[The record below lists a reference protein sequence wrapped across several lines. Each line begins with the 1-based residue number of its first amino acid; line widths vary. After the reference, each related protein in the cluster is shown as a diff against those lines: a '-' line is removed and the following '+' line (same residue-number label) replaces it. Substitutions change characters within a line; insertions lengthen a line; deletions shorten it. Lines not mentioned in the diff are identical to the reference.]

1 MISRSLRTTNPAALP
16 VAVIALACLALSLP
30 SAALAEMTITEAGT
44 ECIAN
49 VPYPMIEAKVD
60 PVPEETRVYFRS
72 GDSKD
77 FYYIE
82 MAGGDGEYQGVLP
95 VPSAETSKVVYYVEA
110 ISASADASRSPEY
123 EAEVRGEGECA
134 GRLYFGADPQIAIYS
149 TIDGGVAL
157 PQGFLSNGVA
167 VTVNA
172 AGVSTAVAP
181 AVGGAVAAGGLGAG
195 AITGIVA
202 GGAAAGAVIVDE
214 LDDDE
219 EEAASPS
226 DP

>member
-1 MISRSLRTTNPAALP
+1 MSNRSLRHT
-16 VAVIALACLALSLP
+16 S
-30 SAALAEMTITEAGT
+30 SAALLAVAVVAMATVLTLPAVALGEMAISEAKT

-49 VPYPMIEAKVD
+49 VPYPMIEASVD
-60 PVPEETRVYFRS
+60 PVPEQTRVYFRA
-72 GDSKD
+72 GDSEA

-82 MAGGDGEYQGVLP
+82 MAGGDGKYQGVLP
-95 VPSAETSKVVYYVEA
+95 VPSTETSTIVYYVEA
-110 ISASADASRSPEY
+110 ISADADASRTPEY
-123 EAEVRGEGECA
+123 QAEVRDEGQCA
-134 GRLYFGADPQIAIYS
+134 GRLYFGVDPQIAIHS
-149 TIDGGVAL
+149 TIPGAAAL
-157 PQGFLSNGVA
+157 PQGFLPNGVA
-167 VTVNA
+167 ATVSA

-181 AVGGAVAAGGLGAG
+181 AVGAAAAGGLGAG

-219 EEAASPS
+219 EDAASPS